1 MNDFMPR
8 STQYV
13 AVKFK
18 RNSVR
23 SQRTAMCS
31 YDIFVRSI
39 SGASRREHSISSFDY
54 TMILYDAMFDFA
66 DMTEKRILC

>member
-1 MNDFMPR
+1 
-8 STQYV
+8 
-13 AVKFK
+13 
-18 RNSVR
+18 
-23 SQRTAMCS
+23 MCS